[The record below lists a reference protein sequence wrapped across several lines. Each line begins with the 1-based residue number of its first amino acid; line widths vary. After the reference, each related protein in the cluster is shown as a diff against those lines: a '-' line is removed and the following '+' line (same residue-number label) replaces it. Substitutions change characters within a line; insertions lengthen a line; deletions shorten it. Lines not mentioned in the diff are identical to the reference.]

1 MKISTKNTEV
11 LSFYKPKAVYAASK
25 QQYATSGREV
35 HEPWSVNYEWCT
47 WGKAIDTRIGK
58 ANTVLHELYR
68 SMVTKRELLNTT
80 KLSVFKLVFV
90 LIFTYGH
97 ESW

>member
-35 HEPWSVNYEWCT
+35 HEPWSVNYE
-47 WGKAIDTRIGK
+47 
-58 ANTVLHELYR
+58 
-68 SMVTKRELLNTT
+68 
-80 KLSVFKLVFV
+80 
-90 LIFTYGH
+90 
-97 ESW
+97 